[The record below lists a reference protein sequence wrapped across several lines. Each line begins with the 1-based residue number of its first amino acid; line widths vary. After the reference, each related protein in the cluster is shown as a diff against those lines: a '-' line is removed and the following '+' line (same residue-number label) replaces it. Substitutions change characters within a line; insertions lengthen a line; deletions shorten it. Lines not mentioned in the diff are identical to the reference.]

1 MAADFSDQQRRY
13 YMNELNRAL
22 PSNSRVADASTI
34 QAALGFSD
42 GRGVADTVRYVDEF
56 GLAGTDAIKRDSECR
71 ATPFPTS
78 GMRQPDARTGCG
90 WWYVPNPATPSVG
103 AYGTRRGPMSPTL
116 DTQVGSGQWI
126 WDPAQAQSME
136 AAKQAAQIRSC
147 PDIQYAKMPNMGWC
161 TVSNSALLTDGN
173 GNPAYPRSPGGDC
186 PQGSIVTNA
195 ANCPPPPPGPGPSGP
210 PGPTSLCSPGAG
222 GALSPGC
229 LQSLVTQSCSS
240 NGLLAQSLTGGTYPS
255 ASSQFNSVY
264 AVAQRS
270 GLQLN
275 PGLVNNG
282 QLGVGD
288 VQSSVAALARQA
300 NSGDGTRAT
309 NAAQALCYGTPFNP
323 CAYAP
328 TDSGPYDQDCITQSA
343 LAQGYS
349 PQGSALAAGNMSF
362 WNSLG
367 QWQSVLSN
375 LTSMKQQADNP
386 QTDPNLQATR
396 IGQVYGLGVKYPR
409 QGCNYN
415 GVMVN
420 RYLYPTGFPQ
430 FGYYGPNTHFLGR
443 YLFKNGFPSSSV
455 PAQVNQEVPGGY
467 IVTEGQHFATS
478 FVPAQGGSY
487 QFMLNTTNNT
497 MLFVNGQQMF
507 SGSWIT
513 GTATSQPTQ
522 MVADQSYTLDL
533 WTFNPGGVN
542 WSFDLQV
549 SVNGG
554 GWQELPAAQLFLV
567 ADRRQPM
574 IELAFNK
581 MATVT
586 SPPQGGAPIADT
598 NNVFQNLVTTANIG
612 PLNGK
617 QALIVGGSG
626 QGVYNYSKWVQGVR
640 LRAIKT
646 ITMMLQINSVTPA
659 PQGTVPSIVSFFN
672 LPQSVT
678 YGGLPRAGFDPSF
691 VQPYASRTNDFMIT
705 AEATG
710 LIFPWGVGPAAGT
723 TNIKNNFSQ
732 NVWTSDLG
740 VASYTPGQWFHFAF
754 VWDDDFT
761 GYTIYVNGQQAGR
774 AMIPAYDPTLIM
786 EQMRIGCDAH
796 PEGQAWTGG
805 IAWFRAFDYRLSTDL
820 LQTDMNDAWSSLV

>member
-1 MAADFSDQQRRY
+1 MSADFSDQQRRY

-22 PSNSRVADASTI
+22 PSTSRVTDASTI

-42 GRGVADTVRYVDEF
+42 NILPV
-56 GLAGTDAIKRDSECR
+56 GTDAIKRDSECR
-71 ATPFPTS
+71 SIPYPTP

-126 WDPAQAQSME
+126 WDTAQAQSME

-161 TVSNSALLTDGN
+161 TASNSALLTDGN
-173 GNPAYPRSPGGDC
+173 GNPAYPRGPGGDC
-186 PQGSIVTNA
+186 PQTSIVTNA
-195 ANCPPPPPGPGPSGP
+195 ANCPPPPPGPQP
-210 PGPTSLCSPGAG
+210 PGPTSLCSPGTG
-222 GALSPGC
+222 GALSPAC
-229 LQSLVTQSCSS
+229 LQSLVTQTCSS
-240 NGLLAQSLTGGTYPS
+240 NGLLAQSLAGGTYPS
-255 ASSQFNSVY
+255 ASNQFNSVY
-264 AVAQRS
+264 SVAQRS

-282 QLGVGD
+282 QLSISN
-288 VQSSVAALARQA
+288 VQSSVSALARQA

-309 NAAQALCYGTPFNP
+309 NAAQSLCYGTPFNP

-328 TDSGPYDQDCITQSA
+328 SDSGPYDQDCITQAA
-343 LAQGYS
+343 LSQGYS
-349 PQGSALAAGNMSF
+349 PQGTALGASNQA
-362 WNSLG
+362 WYNSLP
-367 QWQSVLSN
+367 QWQNVLTN
-375 LTSMKQQADNP
+375 LTTMKQQADTP
-386 QTDPNLQATR
+386 QSDPNLQATR

-415 GVMVN
+415 GIMVY

-430 FGYYGPNTHFLGR
+430 FGYNGPNTHFLGR
-443 YLFKNGFPSSSV
+443 YLFKNGFPSSSA

-467 IVTEGQHFATS
+467 TVTEGQHYTTS
-478 FVPAQGGSY
+478 FVPNNGGSY
-487 QFMLNTTNNT
+487 QFLLNTTNNS
-497 MLFVNGQQMF
+497 MLFVNGQPMF
-507 SGSWIT
+507 SGSWTT
-513 GTATSQPTQ
+513 GTATSQPINL
-522 MVADQSYTLDL
+522 VADQPYTLDL
-533 WTFNPGGVN
+533 WTFNPGGSD
-542 WSFDLQV
+542 WSLDLQV
-549 SVNGG
+549 SINGG
-554 GWQELPAAQLFLV
+554 GWQEIPAAQLFLV
-567 ADRRQPM
+567 TDRRQPM

-586 SPPQGGAPIADT
+586 NPPSGGASIADT
-598 NNVFQNLVTTANIG
+598 NGIFQNLVTTANIG

-626 QGVYNYSKWVQGVR
+626 QGVYNYNKWVQGLR
-640 LRAIKT
+640 LRAVKT
-646 ITMMLQINSVTPA
+646 ITMMLQINSVTPS

-678 YGGLPRAGFDPSF
+678 YGMPRAGWDPTYE
-691 VQPYASRTNDFMIT
+691 QPYYNRTNDFMIT

-723 TNIKNNFSQ
+723 TNIKNNFAQ
-732 NVWTSDLG
+732 NVWSSDLG
-740 VASYTPGQWFHFAF
+740 VAGYTPGQWFHFAF

-761 GYTIYVNGQQAGR
+761 GYTLYINGKQAGR
-774 AMIPAYDPTLIM
+774 AMVPAYDPTLIM
-786 EQMRIGCDAH
+786 EQIRIGCDAH

-805 IAWFRAFDYRLSTDL
+805 ISWFRAFDYRLSTDL